1 MRMRARLTA
10 FGISAV
16 VLLLDRATKLLIESS
31 VPRWDAWVVIPGVFN
46 IIHTENRGA
55 VFGMLADSTAEWRA
69 FVLVGLSL
77 VVTAFVA
84 ALLWQSTAPSS
95 RDGWGMR
102 TALALVVGGA
112 VGNLYDRLS
121 QGAVTDFLQV
131 FIGAYEW
138 PAFNVADSAISI
150 GAGLLLLDLIRRRRQ
165 PDGSRNA
172 AQAH

>member
-1 MRMRARLTA
+1 MMMRARLTA
-10 FGISAV
+10 FGIAAM
-16 VLLLDRATKLLIESS
+16 VLLLDRATKLLIQSS
-31 VPRWDAWVVIPGVFN
+31 VPRWDARVVIPGIFN
-46 IIHTENRGA
+46 IVHIENRGA
-55 VFGMLADSTAEWRA
+55 AFGMLAESASEWRA

-95 RDGWGMR
+95 RGGWSLK
-102 TALALVVGGA
+102 TALALIIGGA
-112 VGNLYDRLS
+112 VGNLHDRLS

-138 PAFNVADSAISI
+138 PAFNVADAAISI
-150 GAGLLLLDLIRRRRQ
+150 GAGLLLLDLIRHRRQ